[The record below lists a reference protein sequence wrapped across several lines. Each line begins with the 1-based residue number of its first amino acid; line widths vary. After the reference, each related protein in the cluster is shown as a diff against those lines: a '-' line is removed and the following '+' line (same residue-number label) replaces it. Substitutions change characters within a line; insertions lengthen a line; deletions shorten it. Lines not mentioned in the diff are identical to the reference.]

1 MKYNTK
7 WLAAA
12 VAIASGLAI
21 INPAVANTT
30 INSFDSFTSDALYG
44 SWSTPAATIV
54 SGPTSYM
61 VSSYGWGSNW
71 KYNPVDGSGNATVQ
85 LTVSLSGGPTAD
97 GQLGPVITLVD
108 GDGTR
113 FNYAWYGQTLGSHV
127 LTMPLDSPTWSD
139 GAGTT
144 PGLDLATLTH
154 LHMGLDPGGYADQYT
169 VAWEDLSVIPEPTSL
184 ALIALG
190 VAGLSIARRRT
201 E

>member
-71 KYNPVDGSGNATVQ
+71 KYNPVDGSGNATLQ
-85 LTVSLSGGPTAD
+85 LTVTLSGLPDHGQPSFFHFADSASLS
-97 GQLGPVITLVD
+97 
-108 GDGTR
+108 
-113 FNYAWYGQTLGSHV
+113 QTLSLFI
-127 LTMPLDSPTWSD
+127 LTVS
-139 GAGTT
+139 GAS
-144 PGLDLATLTH
+144 A
-154 LHMGLDPGGYADQYT
+154 
-169 VAWEDLSVIPEPTSL
+169 
-184 ALIALG
+184 
-190 VAGLSIARRRT
+190 
-201 E
+201 